1 MSGAATAPRRFCCML
16 DLGLSFLGSVARD
29 PSALAIVDGKL
40 RLTYAQW
47 YRRISALVTGLD
59 SLGIAPGDHI
69 VTAVANRW
77 EAATL
82 HWACQFAGVIITP
95 VNWRSTAGELDF
107 FLADAE
113 AKALVCEDASATAV
127 SGSQL
132 AARLPRVALDSVA
145 PGARPFAAIAE
156 RDAPEAR
163 PRVDAEA
170 CSVMLYTSGTTA
182 RPKGVPR
189 RQRAERAA
197 ALAHVAQNLYGRGER
212 TLGVM
217 PLYHTMGVRSLL
229 AMSLIGGAFICL
241 RRFDPAEALRL
252 IAAERVTNLYL
263 VPTLYH
269 DLVHHPA
276 FAQTDTSTV
285 RKLGFAGAPMTDGLL
300 KKLQTAF
307 RPDLFV
313 NHYGSSEIYTF
324 TIEQNAPAK
333 PGSAGRAGIN
343 QTVRVV
349 KLGAKSVDDLAA
361 PGEEGEII
369 ALLAGD
375 ESFDGYWRR
384 PDADA
389 KALRQGWYFTGDTGF
404 VDADGDIFVTGRV
417 DDMIITGGENVS
429 PVEIES
435 CLSLHAAVSEVAVVG
450 LPDERWGKIIA
461 AFVKRRAAIEADEL
475 DAFCRASGLANF
487 KRPRRYIFVTEIP
500 KSPVGKLLRRKL
512 AVGDYTP
519 EPAAAPRQQGTAA

>member
-1 MSGAATAPRRFCCML
+1 ML

-29 PSALAIVDGKL
+29 PNALALVDGEL

-47 YRRISALVTGLD
+47 YRRISALVAGLD
-59 SLGIAPGDHI
+59 SLGLAPGDHV
-69 VTAVANRW
+69 VTVLQNRW

-82 HWACQFAGVIITP
+82 HWACQFAGLIVTP
-95 VNWRSTAGELDF
+95 VNWRSTADELDF
-107 FLADAE
+107 FLSDAD
-113 AKALVCEDASATAV
+113 AKALVYEDCSAAAAA
-127 SGSQL
+127 GSQL
-132 AARLPRVALDSVA
+132 AQRLPPIALDGA
-145 PGARPFAAIAE
+145 PRGAASFAALSQG
-156 RDAPEAR
+156 DGVEAL

-229 AMSLIGGAFICL
+229 AMALVGGAFVCL
-241 RRFDPAEALRL
+241 RRFEAAEALRL

-269 DLVHHPA
+269 DLVHHPL
-276 FAQTDTSTV
+276 FSQTDVSSV

-300 KKLQTAF
+300 KTLQAAF
-307 RPDLFV
+307 KPDLFV

-343 QTVRVV
+343 QMVRVV
-349 KLGAKSVDDLAA
+349 KLGAKTGHALAA

-375 ESFDGYWRR
+375 ESFEGYWRR

-389 KALRQGWYFTGDTGF
+389 KALRQGWYFTSDTGY
-404 VDADGDIFVTGRV
+404 VDRDGDIFVTGRV

-435 CLSLHAAVSEVAVVG
+435 CLSLHGAVSEVAVVG
-450 LPDERWGKIIA
+450 LPDERWGKIIT
-461 AFVKRRAAIEADEL
+461 AFVKRRAPIEADEL

-487 KRPRRYIFVTEIP
+487 KRPRRYIFVSEIP

-512 AVGDYTP
+512 AAGDYTQ
-519 EPAAAPRQQGTAA
+519 EPMPAPRQQGTAA